1 MKLKTTIPAGEFK
14 TKCLKLMDLV
24 NERQIE
30 MTITKHGKAI
40 AKLVPAERHKSPR
53 QMYGALADRTVILC
67 DLNEPLEVKWDA
79 AES

>member
-1 MKLKTTIPAGEFK
+1 MKTTIPAGEFK
-14 TKCLKLMDLV
+14 AKCLKLMDLV

-30 MTITKHGKAI
+30 MTITKHGKAV

-53 QMYGALADRTVILC
+53 QIYGALADRTVILG
-67 DLNEPLEVKWDA
+67 DLEAPLDIKWDA